1 MTQRFT
7 KSKCDKESASKQTQS
22 IHRKKS
28 GPVLTDKRA
37 RQGRLGDRRC
47 GFLLKK
53 SQNSEHKLQ
62 KKDAD
67 PGVGK
72 KTRRRE
78 ATFWENNDHLSAVGA
93 CDFLAG
99 LRPLFDPARLFETK
113 MCILIS
119 KSPQSLAI
127 KKVDLLRVGLRKRE
141 TF

>member
-1 MTQRFT
+1 MAQGFT

-22 IHRKKS
+22 INRKKS

-53 SQNSEHKLQ
+53 SRNSEHKPQ

-67 PGVGK
+67 PRVRK

-78 ATFWENNDHLSAVGA
+78 ATFWKNNDHLSAVGA
-93 CDFLAG
+93 RDFLAG
-99 LRPLFDPARLFETK
+99 LHPLFDPARLFETK
-113 MCILIS
+113 MCILVS
-119 KSPQSLAI
+119 KSPQILAI
-127 KKVDLLRVGLRKRE
+127 KKADFLTVGLRKQE